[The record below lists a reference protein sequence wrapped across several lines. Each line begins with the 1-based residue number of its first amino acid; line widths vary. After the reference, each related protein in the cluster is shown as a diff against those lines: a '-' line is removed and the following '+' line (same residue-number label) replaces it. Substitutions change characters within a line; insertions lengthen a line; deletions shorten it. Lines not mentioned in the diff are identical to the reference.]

1 MVGNPP
7 RKAFAVD
14 DLNFVGWTLEKSIT
28 VIKDGPRTR
37 VLVKGR
43 PYMSWPSGDEGSVR
57 MAIVQLSDCGLGTQE
72 ELSSRSMSIRC
83 SVT

>member
-1 MVGNPP
+1 MNDIN
-7 RKAFAVD
+7 FA
-14 DLNFVGWTLEKSIT
+14 GWTLEKSIQ
-28 VIKDGPRTR
+28 VIQDGPRTR

-72 ELSSRSMSIRC
+72 ELAKVFEVHVN
-83 SVT
+83 SVQRYLTEDLGPA